1 MRQVIVSVVV
11 VASLLSACA
20 RFGPD
25 VHVDPAQVHM
35 EARAMLGID
44 MYARGEFL
52 EALEAIRPWAERGH
66 SSGMLLIARMY
77 YHDRGVTKDNINAY
91 MWAELGIIYA
101 DDDEEYAKAI
111 KFRNEVASNMTT
123 DDIIEGRRR
132 TQDWQ
137 PSVSPAP
144 PQKRTKEE
152 PDMAPGGE
160 TEGEEMPV
168 EGEI

>member
-77 YHDRGVTKDNINAY
+77 YHDRGVTKANINAY
-91 MWAELGIIYA
+91 MWAELGIIFA

-111 KFRNEVASNMTT
+111 KFRNEIALNMTT
-123 DDIIEGRRR
+123 EDITEGRRR
-132 TQDWQ
+132 TENWQ
-137 PSVSPAP
+137 PSVPSSSL
-144 PQKRTKEE
+144 KERIKKE

-160 TEGEEMPV
+160 TESEEMPM
-168 EGEI
+168 EEKI